1 MATEVSFESLLALP
15 TSEHSIPSL
24 PLPADSSP
32 SSLQSVTSTAT
43 GSSISS
49 GYVIESQ
56 VGQEVVAKICYS
68 ALSRILEFPDDK
80 FEALITPEGD
90 SGAEG
95 QRSIAQ
101 NIRDT
106 LRLARRSIEVHQS
119 SHPRWER
126 VREGSERAASAG
138 DDVGECTL
146 YRVCMM

>member
-24 PLPADSSP
+24 PLPADSSSP

-138 DDVGECTL
+138 DDVGKCTL
-146 YRVCMM
+146 YMM

>member
-1 MATEVSFESLLALP
+1 MAAEVSFESLRALS
-15 TSEHSIPSL
+15 TSEHSLPSL

-32 SSLQSVTSTAT
+32 CSLQSITSTAT

-49 GYVIESQ
+49 GYDIESQ

-80 FEALITPEGD
+80 FEALITPEGE

-119 SHPRWER
+119 SHLRWER
-126 VREGSERAASAG
+126 LREGSERTASGGG
-138 DDVGECTL
+138 DDVGECAL
-146 YRVCMM
+146 V

>member
-1 MATEVSFESLLALP
+1 MAAEVSFESLRALS
-15 TSEHSIPSL
+15 TSEHSLPSL
-24 PLPADSSP
+24 PLPADSSSP
-32 SSLQSVTSTAT
+32 SSLLSITSTAT

-49 GYVIESQ
+49 SYDIESQ
-56 VGQEVVAKICYS
+56 VGQEVVSKICYS

-106 LRLARRSIEVHQS
+106 LRLARRSVEVHQP

-126 VREGSERAASAG
+126 LREGSERTPSAG
-138 DDVGECTL
+138 DDVGKCTL
-146 YRVCMM
+146 M